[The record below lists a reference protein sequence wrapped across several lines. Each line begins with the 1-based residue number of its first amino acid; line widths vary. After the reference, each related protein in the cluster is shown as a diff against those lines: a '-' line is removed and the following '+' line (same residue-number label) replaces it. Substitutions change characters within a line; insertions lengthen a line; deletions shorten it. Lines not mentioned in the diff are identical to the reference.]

1 MTKVWKPRLPWDRLR
16 GQAVHNSASSC
27 AFCFAFK
34 LNSLDAKGVH
44 GVSRTLISAMDV
56 CFVPRPVLEAGV
68 MEENK
73 TGQKDDLDFLH
84 VYEELSVNKIYE
96 CRGKWAG
103 KEGISDQV

>member
-16 GQAVHNSASSC
+16 GQTVHNSASSC

-44 GVSRTLISAMDV
+44 GVSRTLISAADV

-68 MEENK
+68 MEESKAGKKGN
-73 TGQKDDLDFLH
+73 LDFLH

-96 CRGKWAG
+96 CRGKWTG
-103 KEGISDQV
+103 KEGISD